1 MIHNKMST
9 NLVSASLLSL
19 CITASLSGASSAQT
33 FRWAPPASVATM
45 DPHASGDTTTRN
57 ILIND
62 YEGLVRLSQKAE
74 IEPELAVSWEAVEP
88 TVWRFKLRPN
98 VTFHDGSPFTAD
110 DVVFSFKRATASS
123 SDIRSKLRAIKE
135 MRKVDDL
142 TVDAITRAPNPILAQ
157 GVLLFMPI
165 LSQEWAKKHD
175 AMDPADNRRTGKE
188 NYATRNA
195 NGTGPF
201 KIVSFGVD
209 GRIEM
214 VPNENWWDKKEYN
227 FNKVVI
233 SPIASDATRVAALLS
248 GEVDLITPIPQ
259 QDVPRVKD
267 SKDFQILTI
276 PDARVVYLG
285 MDQWRDELKES
296 NVKGKNPFKDIRVRQ
311 AFVKAINMDLVR
323 SKILMGAGLPVYA
336 MVPPQADGWIDAFR
350 DRPAADP
357 AGAKKLLS
365 DAGYPNGFSVGMDC
379 PNDGLANMGEPV
391 CVAITGM
398 LARVGIKVDVQLQKQ
413 AMYAGKIG
421 RRDTSFYIHSWGAT
435 TLDALATMGST
446 MVTYGDGVGTWN
458 VGGYS
463 NPEFDRLVAAA
474 ESEMDRGKRR
484 ELMTKALKIHRDDV
498 GTIPLYQPVLTY
510 AARSNVTI
518 VPRLD
523 DAIQLRWVK
532 FK

>member
-1 MIHNKMST
+1 MIHSKVST
-9 NLVSASLLSL
+9 GLLSL
-19 CITASLSGASSAQT
+19 CITVSLTAIANAQT

-62 YEGLVRLSQKAE
+62 YEGLVRLSQKSE

-123 SDIRSKLRAIKE
+123 SDIRAKLRAIKE

-142 TVDAITRAPNPILAQ
+142 TVDAITHAPNPILAQ

-165 LSQEWAKKHD
+165 LSQTWAKKHD

-201 KIVSFGVD
+201 KITSFGVD

-214 VPNENWWDKKEYN
+214 VPNESWWDKKEYN
-227 FNKVVI
+227 FQKVII

-267 SKDFQILTI
+267 SKDFQILTT

-285 MDQWRDELKES
+285 MDQWRDELKAS
-296 NVKGKNPFKDIRVRQ
+296 SVKGKNPFKDIRVRQ
-311 AFVKAINMDLVR
+311 AFMKAINMDLVR

-336 MVPPQADGWIDAFR
+336 MIPPQADGWVDTFR

-357 AGAKKLLS
+357 AAAKKLLS

-446 MVTYGDGVGTWN
+446 MVTFGDGVGTWN

-463 NPEFDRLVAAA
+463 NPEFDRLVKAA

-484 ELMTKALKIHRDDV
+484 ELMTKALTLHRDDV
-498 GTIPLYQPVLTY
+498 GTIPLYQPMLTY

-523 DAIQLRWVK
+523 DAIQFRWVK